1 MEILAIR
8 IKNLASLEGITEI
21 DFTQEPLQSSGIF
34 AITGPT
40 GSGKSTIL
48 DALCLALYAKTPRYD
63 KAEIRIDIQDAS
75 GASISQSD
83 VRGILRDG
91 STEGY
96 AEVDFLATDGQ
107 RYRATW
113 SVKRSKN
120 KVDGNLQASAS
131 SLKNLDTGS
140 DIGGKKTETLSHI
153 EQLIGLSFEQ
163 FTRSV
168 LLAQNDFTAFLKAN
182 KDDKSSLLEK
192 LTGTHI
198 YSEISKRIY
207 ERHRQEEEKWHLL
220 NIQIQSIP
228 SLSAEEVTQLQE
240 RKAELTRSIQSLEKT
255 LDTCLQEIAWVN
267 HGTELATGLQ
277 TAEQAL
283 IQAKEAKDLAQP
295 RAHQLR
301 QIEEVQH
308 LRTLIDRLDNNQ
320 AQALEKQTALDKLET
335 VLNTQEEALRHL
347 HVKFQKVEEALKNAL
362 ESREASR
369 TDLAKAREL
378 DLRLESKKE
387 QIDQEEKELMDKSTL
402 ASNHQSLYLA
412 KQEEASSLDK
422 EIQKQQDWKAGNIAR
437 GPVAE
442 NEHLILS
449 KLKDAGGLLD
459 SLSLHS
465 AELTKLEAEITEV
478 KDSTAQILK
487 DIDVLEQAIKASG
500 DTYQKET
507 LLLNSIPIKEMQ
519 EARDATDRTIGSLL
533 EAGAAW
539 KLLYQSRIQK
549 ETLIQSIQEN
559 RDQLSEVKTQEASLL
574 KQREEAFIQKN
585 TTQDLLNKARLTASA
600 GAESLRA
607 QLKEGAPCPV
617 CGSLEHPY
625 AIHHPVLDEV
635 LSGLEKEQQLRENA
649 YNDLVQSHSHLQGV
663 STQLQAILRGQEA
676 EVSTQE
682 QALLQSEATFKPYAH
697 LLPLTSLAPE
707 QVSPWI
713 QTQLEATRIKQET
726 LSRQILQ
733 FNTQKEEVD
742 SVKNTWDQQVKLAS
756 DTRFQYSTAQHTLNL
771 LEERK
776 RSILAQNAKADAA
789 LADIKVY
796 LAPHF
801 SNPQWFNSFQEQPE
815 NFTHRLTQFATEWRH
830 TNEALEANINQQAML
845 HATLEG
851 MKVQQE
857 TLDLSVSMGGRAVAL
872 LHEQYDQLSIARNA
886 LFEGTPVTEV
896 EARLKS
902 AVDRYQEM
910 LNKVRSERETKQEE
924 TLQARS
930 QKEHWSGDLDK
941 IRLEALGLA
950 GQLQASSPFE
960 ESVLRGLLAHTPSW
974 VQEERKSLQALET
987 TLTQSQ
993 SIVEDRLNRLNEHL
1007 SLRSTERTEQ
1017 ELNDLIADCRGNLDR
1032 EKRAALQLEV
1042 TLQQDQE
1049 NKLKIGALLQSM
1061 EAQSAVSSNWAKLN
1075 EVIGSADGKKFRQI
1089 AQEYTLDVLL
1099 QYANIH
1105 LATLSKRYLLQRI
1118 DQTLGLQVMD
1128 QDMGNEIRTVYSL
1141 SGGESFLVSLA
1152 LALGLAS
1159 LSSNRMKVGSLFI
1172 DEGFGSLDP
1181 HTLHVAMDALER
1193 LQHQGRRVG
1202 VISHVQEMTERI
1214 PVQIRISKEANGKSR
1229 VDIEGIYP

>member
-21 DFTQEPLQSSGIF
+21 DFTQEPLQSAGIF

-40 GSGKSTIL
+40 GAGKSTIL

-91 STEGY
+91 STDGY
-96 AEVDFLATDGQ
+96 AEVDFLATDEQ

-120 KVDGNLQASAS
+120 KVDGNLQASAT

-140 DIGGKKTETLSHI
+140 DIPGKKTEILSHI

-207 ERHRQEEEKWHLL
+207 ERHRQEEEKSHLL
-220 NIQIQSIP
+220 RIQSQSIP
-228 SLSAEEVTQLQE
+228 SLSSEEVTQLQE
-240 RKAELTRSIQSLEKT
+240 RKAELTLGIQALEKN
-255 LDTCLQEIAWVN
+255 LDACLQEIAWVN
-267 HGTELATGLQ
+267 QATELATGLQ

-283 IQAKEAKDLAQP
+283 IQATEAKALAQP
-295 RAHQLR
+295 RAIQLR
-301 QIEEVQH
+301 QMEEVQH
-308 LRTLIDRLDNNQ
+308 LRTLIDRLDSNQ
-320 AQALEKQTALDKLET
+320 SQVLEKQTALDKLES
-335 VLNTQEEALRHL
+335 VLNTQEEALNML
-347 HVKFQKVEEALKNAL
+347 HVKFQRVEEALKNAL
-362 ESREASR
+362 DSREASG
-369 TDLAKAREL
+369 TDLSKAREL

-387 QIDQEEKELMDKSTL
+387 QIDQEEKDLVDKSTL
-402 ASNHQSLYLA
+402 ASNHQSLYLS
-412 KQEEASSLDK
+412 KQEEASSLAK

-437 GPVAE
+437 RPVAE

-449 KLKDAGGLLD
+449 KLKDAAGFLD
-459 SLSLHS
+459 SLSIHRR
-465 AELTKLEAEITEV
+465 ELIQLEVEITQGGQ
-478 KDSTAQILK
+478 TTIQFLK
-487 DIDVLEQAIKASG
+487 DISKLEQAIKESE
-500 DTYQKET
+500 DKHQKN
-507 LLLNSIPIKEMQ
+507 LLILQSVPITGLQEDKE
-519 EARDATDRTIGSLL
+519 ATDRTIGSLL
-533 EAGAAW
+533 EAGGAW
-539 KLLYQSRIQK
+539 KLLYQARLQK
-549 ETLIQSIQEN
+549 EALNHSFQTN
-559 RDQLSEVKTQEASLL
+559 RRQLSEAQLQEAGLL
-574 KQREEAFIQKN
+574 KQREKALIQKN

-600 GAESLRA
+600 GAESLRT
-607 QLKEGAPCPV
+607 QLSDGAPCPV

-625 AIHHPVLDEV
+625 ALHHPVLDEV

-649 YNDLVQSHSHLQGV
+649 YNDLVQGHSHLRGI
-663 STQLQAILRGQEA
+663 STQLQTILLRQEA
-676 EVSTQE
+676 ELSTQE
-682 QALLQSEATFKPYAH
+682 QAILQSEATFKPYAH

-713 QTQLEATRIKQET
+713 QTQLEANRTKQVAT
-726 LSRQILQ
+726 SQQILH
-733 FNTQKEEVD
+733 FNTLKGELE
-742 SVKNTWDQQVKLAS
+742 SLKLTWDKQVRLESETRLQYAS
-756 DTRFQYSTAQHTLNL
+756 AQHQLNL
-771 LEERK
+771 LMER
-776 RSILAQNAKADAA
+776 RNNILGQNAKADAG
-789 LADIKVY
+789 LADIKVL

-815 NFTHRLTQFATEWRH
+815 NFTSRLTQFAIEWRH
-830 TNEALEANINQQAML
+830 TSEALDANINQNVMVYA
-845 HATLEG
+845 ALEG

-857 TLDLSVSMGGRAVAL
+857 TFDLSVSMGGRAVAQ
-872 LHEQYDQLSIARNA
+872 LHDQYDQLSIARNT

-902 AVDRYQEM
+902 AVDRAQET

-924 TLQARS
+924 TLHARS
-930 QKEHWSGDLDK
+930 QKEHWSSDLDK

-974 VQEERKSLQALET
+974 IQGERKSLHAIET
-987 TLTQSQ
+987 ALTQSQ
-993 SIVEDRLNRLNEHL
+993 SIVEDRRKRLNEHL
-1007 SLRSTERTEQ
+1007 SQRSTERTEAA
-1017 ELNDLIADCRGNLDR
+1017 LNDLIADCRVNLDQ
-1032 EKRAALQLEV
+1032 EKRSALQLEV
-1042 TLQQDQE
+1042 SLQHDQE
-1049 NKLKIGALLQSM
+1049 NKQKIGVLLQSM
-1061 EAQSAVSSNWAKLN
+1061 EAQSEVSSNWAKLN

-1202 VISHVQEMTERI
+1202 VISHVQEMTEKFPFRFALAKK
-1214 PVQIRISKEANGKSR
+1214 PMERAMWK
-1229 VDIEGIYP
+1229 